1 MVSGSTENFGMNKI
15 STPENFVSLHLGY
28 GRREE
33 PKENDRNVRND
44 RVCDSSPGA
53 RSGRSATADRVC
65 VMAIETEI
73 IFVWDAET
81 LRSSVAGNT
90 IPAT

>member
-1 MVSGSTENFGMNKI
+1 MFGVGLFYLSWDTIYLDSVSFAISLCMVSGSTENFGMNKI

-28 GRREE
+28 GRREK

-65 VMAIETEI
+65 
-73 IFVWDAET
+73 D
-81 LRSSVAGNT
+81 GD
-90 IPAT
+90 